1 LPHGVTFPWFQAGE
15 LWRLLIRPVGPAVPQ
30 GKKYIAVSGGSNTLY
45 RLDTLQ
51 SNRPAMIV
59 EGVLDA
65 LAVAQEAGDL
75 IAVVAAGSTTGGRLE
90 HCIGRLGL
98 ASVALVAFDADAA
111 GKQRRRGGSTP

>member
-1 LPHGVTFPWFQAGE
+1 M
-15 LWRLLIRPVGPAVPQ
+15 PQ

-111 GKQRRRGGSTP
+111 GEAAAAWWLNALTGQGKRWRPFWDDPNAML